1 MPKAI
6 DRRRLGT
13 SNDADALLWLRMPER
28 AWTMWSVNSFSIAF
42 VHGTIRH

>member
-13 SNDADALLWLRMPER
+13 SNDADALLWLRIPER
-28 AWTMWSVNSFSIAF
+28 AWTMFRERRQLRTS
-42 VHGTIRH
+42 